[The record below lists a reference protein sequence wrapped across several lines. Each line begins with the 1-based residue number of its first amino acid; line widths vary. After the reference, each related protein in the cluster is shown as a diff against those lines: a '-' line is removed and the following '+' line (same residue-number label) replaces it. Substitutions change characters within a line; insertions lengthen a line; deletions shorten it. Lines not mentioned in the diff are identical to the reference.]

1 MILGIHIE
9 PLEQI
14 RMNFKT

>member
-9 PLEQI
+9 SLEQI